1 MLERVKNGVKNL
13 SAFSLGM
20 FVGVIYGS
28 VVGTLVTAAMVGLP

>member
-1 MLERVKNGVKNL
+1 MIDRIKNGVKNL

-28 VVGTLVTAAMVGLP
+28 VVGTLVTASMVGLP